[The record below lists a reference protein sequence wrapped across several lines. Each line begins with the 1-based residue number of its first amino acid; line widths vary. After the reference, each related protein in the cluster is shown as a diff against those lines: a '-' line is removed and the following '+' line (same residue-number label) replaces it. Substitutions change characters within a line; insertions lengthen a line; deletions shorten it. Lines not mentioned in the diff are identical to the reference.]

1 MIKNFS
7 IKKGLFAI
15 AGLQIFLTLAFLLY
29 LISFNT
35 YQSYNTATNR
45 YYQVGEQLLSTAE
58 SMIGDL
64 ENATF
69 FPAQL
74 YTQNN
79 DSYLCR
85 TLREGPILKNYRFYS
100 YFNTHAQ
107 SSLSSD
113 SVSFIALYDLEQ
125 NGVVSSR
132 KEGYR
137 TDGLVRHA
145 LKDGVEGASYQYT
158 FPEVRKIISEDET
171 RSVFER
177 NDLMDRIDQIET
189 ICRSLESKKHKWD
202 QLRPYVVWLAG
213 KDVKTA
219 MLLLPLLQSIN

>member
-1 MIKNFS
+1 MEEKKWQEEVSTDLIRCKQALKKDAFDVEKMESLFSEMLQRYGEEIEGFDEGMEVITTYENQAATAFALGKNMTLIVERLS
-7 IKKGLFAI
+7 II
-15 AGLQIFLTLAFLLY
+15 
-29 LISFNT
+29 
-35 YQSYNTATNR
+35 
-45 YYQVGEQLLSTAE
+45 
-58 SMIGDL
+58 
-64 ENATF
+64 
-69 FPAQL
+69 
-74 YTQNN
+74 
-79 DSYLCR
+79 
-85 TLREGPILKNYRFYS
+85 
-100 YFNTHAQ
+100 
-107 SSLSSD
+107 
-113 SVSFIALYDLEQ
+113 
-125 NGVVSSR
+125 R

-202 QLRPYVVWLAG
+202 QLRPYVVWLEG